1 MSREALAL
9 DISRVVS
16 RVVSG
21 EDIDTAERGAALAA
35 KYPDLGMSGELIGEA
50 IARAA
55 GMVGLIRSAPP
66 PQKASLVPPK
76 PAKIEPAAP
85 VMPAAA
91 IQPAVM
97 PSTPA
102 AAAPPPTVPAS
113 APAVFLSIDDDL
125 AAAIDAEIGNLV
137 TGRKAEPDA
146 RPSAN
151 GNGHA
156 PAEAEHASAA
166 TGPNGTAP
174 QKGPL
179 SALRRVFFRG

>member
-66 PQKASLVPPK
+66 PQKPLVPPK
-76 PAKIEPAAP
+76 PARIESAAP

-91 IQPAVM
+91 MHPAVM
-97 PSTPA
+97 PSTPVA
-102 AAAPPPTVPAS
+102 SAPPAPVSAS

-146 RPSAN
+146 HPSAN

-156 PAEAEHASAA
+156 PAEAVHASAA
-166 TGPNGTAP
+166 TGPNGAVP